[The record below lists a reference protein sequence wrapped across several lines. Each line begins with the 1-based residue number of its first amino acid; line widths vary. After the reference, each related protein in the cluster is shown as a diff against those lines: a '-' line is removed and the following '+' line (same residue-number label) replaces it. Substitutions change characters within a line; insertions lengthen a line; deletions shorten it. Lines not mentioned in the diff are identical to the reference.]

1 MTDKLKKILILL
13 KEPRVFRKLI
23 SLRFNGFLADTGWF
37 QSFKNQTPVDD
48 ECSPLPWVTY
58 PFIRFIEKRLSKEF
72 DLFEYGSGNS
82 TLFYSQRVK
91 TVTTVEHD
99 KEWFE
104 RMGSSVSGNVH
115 LVFRSL
121 DSGENYVQ
129 AALEAGKKFD
139 IIIVDGRKR
148 VDCIKS
154 CLAALKENGIVVLDD
169 SERES
174 YREGI
179 SFLRS
184 HGFRQLDFWGIA
196 PGCADEKCTSLFY
209 RSENCFGI

>member
-1 MTDKLKKILILL
+1 MIDKLKKILMLL

-23 SLRFNGFLADTGWF
+23 SLRFNGFLADAGWF
-37 QSFKNQTPVDD
+37 RSFKNQTPMDH
-48 ECSPLPWVTY
+48 ECLPLPWVTY

-99 KEWFE
+99 KEWFD
-104 RMGSSVSGNVH
+104 RMGSSVSDNVH

-154 CLAALKENGIVVLDD
+154 CLAALKENGVMVLDD
-169 SERES
+169 SEREN

-196 PGCADEKCTSLFY
+196 PGSADEKCTSLFY
-209 RSENCFGI
+209 RPGNCFGI